1 MARIIFRKK
10 KGGVLLYG
18 EEKHLPRDFYFSHPI
33 LKCWVVCINQIS
45 SRKQMSNLTEV
56 VEKSLIKALSTK
68 YGSGNSSTLRLTNSG
83 KPLPP

>member
-10 KGGVLLYG
+10 KGGGVLLYG

-33 LKCWVVCINQIS
+33 LKCWVVFINQIS

-68 YGSGNSSTLRLTNSG
+68 L
-83 KPLPP
+83 